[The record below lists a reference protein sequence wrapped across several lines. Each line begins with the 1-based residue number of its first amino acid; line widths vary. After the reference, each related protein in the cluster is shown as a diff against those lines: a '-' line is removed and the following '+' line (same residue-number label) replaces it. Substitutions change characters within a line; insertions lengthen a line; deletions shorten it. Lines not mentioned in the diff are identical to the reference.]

1 MSYKPNAFMS
11 KAARS
16 VLCGDLVSRF
26 GAKLI
31 SNVGPNSLRR
41 NDVMTILLPS
51 SDGTAPETTP
61 SQLLVNRIEIAGQDM
76 VEAKRWLIVGAGG
89 FGREVFSWT
98 SGQLRATQSN
108 FPVGFLDDDPGSL
121 DQFPTL
127 KERWAG
133 RISTYSPQPGDRLLM
148 AIGDPRSK
156 LAVGEMLKLR
166 GAVFA
171 SFAHPTAVIAQDVR
185 IGVGCIIC
193 PFAVVC
199 CNVRLGDFVLMNI
212 GSVAGHDSIIGDGCT
227 LSPHSDVAGK
237 VNLKRGVFLG
247 CQTAVLPKTQIGEFA
262 RIGAGSVVINH
273 VSPGVSMMGVP
284 AKRISWLQDDADVDQ
299 PDSMAG

>member
-1 MSYKPNAFMS
+1 MMIQLA
-11 KAARS
+11 
-16 VLCGDLVSRF
+16 
-26 GAKLI
+26 
-31 SNVGPNSLRR
+31 
-41 NDVMTILLPS
+41 S
-51 SDGTAPETTP
+51 SDGKTP
-61 SQLLVNRIEIAGQDM
+61 RKMPDRLQVCPIDIAGQNM
-76 VEAKRWLIVGAGG
+76 VEAERWLIVGAGG

-98 SGQLRATQSN
+98 FGQLRATQSD
-108 FPVGFLDDDPGSL
+108 FPVGFLDDDPDSL
-121 DQFPTL
+121 SQFPTL
-127 KERWAG
+127 KERWVG
-133 RISTYSPQPGDRLLM
+133 QISTYSPQSGDRLLM
-148 AIGDPRSK
+148 AIGDPTSK
-156 LAVGEMLKLR
+156 LTVGEMLKLR

-171 SFAHPTAVIAQDVR
+171 SFVHPTAVIAQDVR

-199 CNVRLGDFVLMNI
+199 CNVRLGDFVSMNV

-247 CQTAVLPKTQIGEFA
+247 CQTAILPKTQIGEFA

>member
-1 MSYKPNAFMS
+1 MMTLLSPRNGPSAETMPNH
-11 KAARS
+11 
-16 VLCGDLVSRF
+16 
-26 GAKLI
+26 
-31 SNVGPNSLRR
+31 
-41 NDVMTILLPS
+41 LP
-51 SDGTAPETTP
+51 DCR
-61 SQLLVNRIEIAGQDM
+61 VEIAGQGM

-98 SGQLRATQSN
+98 SGHLRASQTH
-108 FPVGFLDDDPGSL
+108 FPVSFLDDDPNSL
-121 DQFPTL
+121 DPFPTL
-127 KERWAG
+127 KERWIG
-133 RISTYSPQPGDRLLM
+133 RISTYSPQSGDRLLM
-148 AIGDPRSK
+148 AVGDPSSK
-156 LAVGEMLKLR
+156 LAVGEALKAR

-171 SFAHPTAVIAQDVR
+171 SFVHPTAVIAHDVR

-199 CNVRLGDFVLMNI
+199 CNVHLGNFVSMNI

-227 LSPHSDVAGK
+227 LSPHSDVAGS
-237 VNLKRGVFLG
+237 VTLSRGVFLG
-247 CQTAVLPKTQIGEFA
+247 CQTAILPKMQIGEFA

-284 AKRISWLQDDADVDQ
+284 AKRISWLQHDSDVDQ